1 MTEQRSFYITSL
13 QIICDLMS
21 LDRDV
26 RMAQENKS
34 EKLPPNLRYFFQV
47 VVVLLAI
54 GLLISAASIPFVY
67 QSTTM
72 WYKFGFARTLL
83 YTGKVVGILTAT
95 LLFLQI
101 LLVAKL
107 KVLNTVF
114 SQAQLIRQHKI
125 NGALIAGLAIA
136 HPFLIVASE
145 GFTVQTLEMR
155 SWPEFIGFLL
165 LLFIWLI
172 FTTSQ
177 WRNFFRLS
185 FHSWRLL
192 HRITVPIAVF
202 LLTLHVLFVSDSFQ
216 AGRLPRY
223 AVFTAL
229 GLFLI
234 TWLRIRLIP
243 LFKR

>member
-1 MTEQRSFYITSL
+1 
-13 QIICDLMS
+13 MS
-21 LDRDV
+21 LDRDAGMV
-26 RMAQENKS
+26 RENKS
-34 EKLPPNLRYFFQV
+34 KKLSQNLRYLFQV
-47 VVVLLAI
+47 MVVLLAI

-83 YTGKVVGILTAT
+83 YMGKVVGILTAT

-101 LLVAKL
+101 LLVANL
-107 KVLNTVF
+107 KVLTTVF
-114 SQAQLIRQHKI
+114 SQAQLFRQHKI
-125 NGALIAGLAIA
+125 NGILIAGLAIA
-136 HPFLIVASE
+136 HPFLIIASE
-145 GFTVQTLEMR
+145 GFTVPALEMK

-177 WRNFFRLS
+177 WRILFRLS
-185 FHSWRLL
+185 FQSWRLL
-192 HRITVPIAVF
+192 HRVTVLVAVF
-202 LLTLHVLFVSDSFQ
+202 LLGLHVLFVSDSFQ
-216 AGRLPRY
+216 SGRLPRY

-234 TWLRIRLIP
+234 TWLRIRFLP